1 MNLNDI
7 RLVSNLSN
15 LSDKSKKKFNIEAL
29 SISELFFRSL
39 KIFRI
44 KPKNFTVLTII
55 LGTIDLPE
63 DSSYSIE
70 AKGFLHKPLPFNF
83 DEYFSL
89 TPYNKK
95 KLILDTIYNCLISI
109 ADKQQIDKD
118 KLQQAYDYCIENN
131 LENKWLLG
139 GKLLKS
145 PSKKYYAAIECYWET
160 DFFQITAIV
169 YDNKKNELFRK
180 QLLKV
185 AFDKP
190 TGYLGYIYQY
200 KPVWEVDTKNNEYLV
215 FDIGNVFLKDQIK
228 TKKWM
233 INPDNQNVQT
243 EDKEILSYL
252 EDLEE

>member
-1 MNLNDI
+1 MLHQIDFYKMIETDRFDKAFSYESMPTAEMFWYQLFKTKTNFGIIKKINIYITDEEPENYSSEVKSI
-7 RLVSNLSN
+7 RTGF
-15 LSDKSKKKFNIEAL
+15 D
-29 SISELFFRSL
+29 
-39 KIFRI
+39 
-44 KPKNFTVLTII
+44 FTRYYGLDT
-55 LGTIDLPE
+55 
-63 DSSYSIE
+63 
-70 AKGFLHKPLPFNF
+70 
-83 DEYFSL
+83 
-89 TPYNKK
+89 YNKK
-95 KLILDTIYNCLISI
+95 KLILDTVHENLLKI

-118 KLQQAYDYCIENN
+118 KLQQAYNYCIENN

-200 KPVWEVDTKNNEYLV
+200 KPVWEVDTKNKEYLV